1 MRMRKLLMMLTLLFL
16 SLSVACSKNSQV
28 IDKDGAN
35 SNQLVIKKN
44 QKKWQAK
51 IAKADIVHSEFE
63 VTKQPVSRT
72 LDNLKNHNQVV
83 IKGTVNNL
91 EKMHSPKGSVYT
103 KATVQVDRVLS
114 GDESLVNKQILL
126 ALEGGLVSFDHWY
139 GEKRNLDREMLIKN
153 DEFLLPEIGSQIIT
167 GLVPH
172 NLDEPLEYNQ
182 ALKESGF
189 TSQNSFAIN
198 TPQYNFWVK
207 DPKDSKYQL
216 NNPKLRNGED
226 SLAKSLQKLTNEINQ
241 KYNTTQESGT

>member
-1 MRMRKLLMMLTLLFL
+1 MRKLLMMLTLLFL

-72 LDNLKNHNQVV
+72 LDNLKNHNQMV

-139 GEKRNLDREMLIKN
+139 GEKRNLDREMMIKN

>member
-1 MRMRKLLMMLTLLFL
+1 MRKLLMMLTLLFL
-16 SLSVACSKNSQV
+16 SLSVACSKNSQA
-28 IDKDGAN
+28 IDKDGSN

-207 DPKDSKYQL
+207 APKDSKYQL